1 MAPDPVT
8 SKICEIVSDVTRQPI
23 GKIGDGAS
31 TESVD
36 GWDSLA
42 QINIICAV
50 EAELGITVS
59 AFEMHELTSV
69 EKIRGAVA
77 RQLAGADADRS
88 ASAR

>member
-1 MAPDPVT
+1 MAAEALT
-8 SKICEIVSDVTRQPI
+8 LKIREIVADITRQPI
-23 GKIGDGAS
+23 AKIDDSAS
-31 TESVD
+31 ADSID

-69 EKIRGAVA
+69 EKIRGAA
-77 RQLAGADADRS
+77 MRQLEGG
-88 ASAR
+88 